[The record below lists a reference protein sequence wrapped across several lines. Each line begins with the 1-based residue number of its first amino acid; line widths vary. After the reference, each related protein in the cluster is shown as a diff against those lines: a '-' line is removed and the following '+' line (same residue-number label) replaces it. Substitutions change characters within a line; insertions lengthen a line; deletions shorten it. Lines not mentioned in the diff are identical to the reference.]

1 MWVGEKRFEMKKLQK
16 LSAVFALA
24 ATSLV
29 ASRSMAGS
37 VGGIN
42 LGNLTDYLFVF
53 TNGSVDA
60 NWQSASPGYSGDVA
74 VNGLVASERTSGNF
88 DYTGTIYT
96 NAANQ
101 GAWQSIIN
109 NNPGTAFGSANQT
122 SRISGLVTDL
132 SSAFTQINGL
142 SATAGYTSR
151 SVGSLDGLN
160 TQNGINETFVINVTS
175 GFTDIQTAID
185 ITGDA
190 GDVFILRWDT
200 DTGTAGY
207 QGAVKF
213 NNTTGLTPHGGLTKT
228 NFINVAGDIDAS
240 GGSGAYFNGYWLT
253 TGAADGTTHSL
264 SNAIFDGGWYTSTTK
279 FSLTSGSGGEHLG
292 PPVGAPGTPLPS
304 AALGG
309 LGLLGLLA
317 AKRTRRHNAN

>member
-1 MWVGEKRFEMKKLQK
+1 MMKKHLK

-24 ATSLV
+24 ASSLV
-29 ASRSMAGS
+29 ASRSMAS
-37 VGGIN
+37 TVGGIN

-74 VNGLVASERTSGNF
+74 VNGLVASERTSGTF

-109 NNPGTAFGSANQT
+109 NNPGTASGSAGAVNVP
-122 SRISGLVTDL
+122 RINGLITDL
-132 SSAFTQINGL
+132 NSAFTQINGL

-151 SVGSLDGLN
+151 SVASLDGLN
-160 TQNGINETFVINVTS
+160 TQNGINETVVINVTS
-175 GFTDIQTAID
+175 GFTDIQNAIE

-190 GDVFILRWDT
+190 GDVFVFRWDT
-200 DTGTAGY
+200 DANSSNGY

-213 NNTTGLTPHGGLTKT
+213 NNSPGLTPHGGLTKT

-240 GGSGAYFNGYWLT
+240 GGSGAFFNGYWLT
-253 TGAADGTTHSL
+253 TGDPTDGTTHSL

-292 PPVGAPGTPLPS
+292 PPVGAPGVPLPS

-317 AKRTRRHNAN
+317 AKRARRHNAN